1 MGRDDRAPTS
11 TQDLTV
17 SVASRRELASMRAAL
32 RDWLRP
38 RAGATETDEILLATG
53 EAMANALEHGRPPV
67 TMTLSWG
74 DGGQVAITIHD
85 GGSWRIAPD
94 TSSRGLGLPIMST
107 LMDAVTVDTSD
118 GTRVILTRRFG

>member
-1 MGRDDRAPTS
+1 MGRHDRAPTS

-17 SVASRRELASMRAAL
+17 SVASGSELASMRATL
-32 RDWLRP
+32 RAWLRP

-67 TMTLSWG
+67 TMTLSWAE
-74 DGGQVAITIHD
+74 GGQLAITIHD

-94 TSSRGLGLPIMST
+94 GGSRGLGLPIMST
-107 LMDAVTVDTSD
+107 LMDDVRVDTAD
-118 GTRVILTRRFG
+118 GTRVVLTRRFG